1 MYRPLQFQK
10 RSQHFIGVHNE
21 TLSVVAMRVCN
32 PDWLP
37 VGINRC
43 DAAPPPP
50 GFAEIVRD
58 DFPIPFHSL
67 HRAVSTTAKY
77 VNFVI
82 DLRLR
87 FSLRFI

>member
-1 MYRPLQFQK
+1 MFPSRFPRFLGYDIQHHSPARIQRLR
-10 RSQHFIGVHNE
+10 RSP
-21 TLSVVAMRVCN
+21 T
-32 PDWLP
+32 PT
-37 VGINRC
+37 
-43 DAAPPPP
+43 
-50 GFAEIVRD
+50 GFAEIVSD